1 VPAKK
6 KAERWR
12 VDLEQWLKARTTFL
26 GQDEDQRTDYQ
37 QAIQRGEAAEARE
50 NVSSAFLPRHRK
62 ETTGSETKQGD
73 RDRQECEVII
83 EKD

>member
-1 VPAKK
+1 MKTREP
-6 KAERWR
+6 
-12 VDLEQWLKARTTFL
+12 TTA
-26 GQDEDQRTDYQ
+26 
-37 QAIQRGEAAEARE
+37 AIQRGEAAEARE
-50 NVSSAFLPRHRK
+50 NVPSAFFHDIGK